1 MRLGRVVMQNH
12 YTPHTAEKEGELP
25 HTRRILIVDDDSDIT
40 LTFKTGIES
49 ANNNSRKWKFEVD
62 VYNDPLEALSN
73 FKPGF
78 YDLLLLDITMPNMT
92 GFELSEKILKEDANV
107 KVCFISAR
115 ELNIEALREVY
126 PRITTGSFISKPVQ
140 MDELVRRINT
150 ELD

>member
-1 MRLGRVVMQNH
+1 VRNSYNPPTTEKKRELL
-12 YTPHTAEKEGELP
+12 HTK
-25 HTRRILIVDDDSDIT
+25 RILIVDDDSDIT

-49 ANNNSRKWKFEVD
+49 ANKYSRKWKFEVD

-73 FKPGF
+73 FKSGF

-107 KVCFISAR
+107 KVYFISAR

-140 MDELVRRINT
+140 MDELVRRINA

>member
-1 MRLGRVVMQNH
+1 MVVI
-12 YTPHTAEKEGELP
+12 
-25 HTRRILIVDDDSDIT
+25 ILFGDHI
-40 LTFKTGIES
+40 GS
-49 ANNNSRKWKFEVD
+49 ANNDSRKWKFEVD

-73 FKPGF
+73 FKSGF
-78 YDLLLLDITMPNMT
+78 YDLLLVDITMPNMT

-107 KVCFISAR
+107 KVCFISAS

-126 PRITTGSFISKPVQ
+126 SRITTGSFISKPVQ

>member
-1 MRLGRVVMQNH
+1 MQNS
-12 YTPHTAEKEGELP
+12 YTPHTAEKKRELP
-25 HTRRILIVDDDSDIT
+25 HAKRILIVDDDSDIT
-40 LTFKTGIES
+40 LTFKTGIEC
-49 ANNNSRKWKFEVD
+49 ANNDSGKWKFEVD

-73 FKPGF
+73 FKSGF
-78 YDLLLLDITMPNMT
+78 YDLLLVDITMPTMT

-126 PRITTGSFISKPVQ
+126 PKITTGSFISKPVQ
-140 MDELVRRINT
+140 MDELVRRING

>member
-1 MRLGRVVMQNH
+1 VQNS
-12 YTPHTAEKEGELP
+12 YASHTAEKKRELQR
-25 HTRRILIVDDDSDIT
+25 TKRILIVDDDSDIT
-40 LTFKTGIES
+40 LTFKAGIES
-49 ANNNSRKWKFEVD
+49 ANNDSRKWKFEVD

-73 FKPGF
+73 FKSGF
-78 YDLLLLDITMPNMT
+78 YDLLLVDITIPNMT

-126 PRITTGSFISKPVQ
+126 PKITTGSFISKPVQ
-140 MDELVRRINT
+140 MDELVRRINA

>member
-1 MRLGRVVMQNH
+1 MLNSYSSQTG
-12 YTPHTAEKEGELP
+12 EKKQELP
-25 HTRRILIVDDDSDIT
+25 CTKSILIVDDDPDIT

-49 ANNNSRKWKFEVD
+49 ANNDSRKFEVD

-73 FKPGF
+73 FKSDF

-92 GFELSEKILKEDANV
+92 GFELSEKILNVDANV

-115 ELNIEALREVY
+115 DLNIEALREVY
-126 PRITTGSFISKPVQ
+126 PTMTIGSFISKPIE
-140 MDELVRRINT
+140 MNELIRRINA